1 MSVKLII
8 HDWDDTITDSFATYV
23 NWWHEFADNAKL
35 PRTTRETIRSHW
47 GKTLYNMID
56 EIWGMKPE
64 ESSKLVRSFVPKGDY
79 VPPLF
84 DGAKEKILEL
94 FDAGYELG
102 FLSSGF
108 LVDIEPS
115 YIKGFGEA
123 YKYHKHVYAHDNLE
137 FTKPDP
143 RAFDPLLRVLD
154 GRIAS
159 NEILYIGDSLY
170 DYYAARDAGIP
181 FIAVTTGVPTR
192 EDFLKAGISEN
203 SILSSF
209 RELDLASISKI

>member
-1 MSVKLII
+1 MTTKLII
-8 HDWDDTITDSFATYV
+8 HDWDDTITSSIDTYV
-23 NWWHEFADNAKL
+23 NWWHEFADVAGL
-35 PRTTRETIRSHW
+35 PRTDQETIRFHW

-94 FDAGYELG
+94 YDAGYELG

-108 LVDIEPS
+108 LKDIEPS

-143 RAFDPLLRVLD
+143 RAFDPLLKAVV
-154 GRIAS
+154 GRIAP

-170 DYYAARDAGIP
+170 DYYAARDAGLN
-181 FIAVTTGVPTR
+181 FKAVTTGTPTK
-192 EDFLKAGISEN
+192 EDFLNAGVSNDQI
-203 SILSSF
+203 ISSF
-209 RELDLASISKI
+209 ARLNLSQL